1 MLTGKQ
7 RSFLRALGNEMDPIL
22 TIGKEGV
29 KDNVIEELDQ
39 ALTARELIKARVLP
53 HTEYDPRAVAEE
65 MATAINCEIVQ
76 VIGRNI
82 LFYRPT
88 PPGVASKIPWDQM

>member
-53 HTEYDPRAVAEE
+53 HTEYDPRVVAEE

-88 PPGVASKIPWDQM
+88 LPGIASKIPWDQM